1 MQCKT
6 YCISK
11 QLQGFGPDGHTCS
24 LFPNHPVLKEDKEL
38 IAHIDDSPKPPPSR
52 VTLTFPVLNKW
63 SRCVVFCG
71 TGVSK
76 SPILKDVFG
85 KATIGNDDIE
95 TVIDGA
101 TSLVVEM
108 NDPAPYPCAMV
119 RPENGNSLIWVMDND
134 AAAEGISRL

>member
-1 MQCKT
+1 
-6 YCISK
+6 
-11 QLQGFGPDGHTCS
+11 
-24 LFPNHPVLKEDKEL
+24 
-38 IAHIDDSPKPPPSR
+38 
-52 VTLTFPVLNKW
+52 
-63 SRCVVFCG
+63 VFCG

-101 TSLVVEM
+101 KSLVVEM

-134 AAAEGISRL
+134 AAGEGISRL